1 MYLRYAA
8 CGDPRSAGVSAVYL
22 EPGAGGV
29 HLAAQL
35 ADVALPGRLQLT
47 EELGH
52 RLINMQLAETS
63 KIYLVIVNIYT
74 NTVGNFDIVLN
85 KRLSERIFTILGT
98 TS

>member
-1 MYLRYAA
+1 MYLWYAA

-22 EPGAGGV
+22 QPSAGDV

-35 ADVALPGRLQLT
+35 ADVSLPRSLQLT

-63 KIYLVIVNIYT
+63 KIYIDIVIVEH
-74 NTVGNFDIVLN
+74 LQ
-85 KRLSERIFTILGT
+85 RHSWEL
-98 TS
+98 

>member
-8 CGDPRSAGVSAVYL
+8 CGDPWSVWVSAVYL

-35 ADVALPGRLQLT
+35 ADVALPGRLQLL

-63 KIYLVIVNIYT
+63 KIYLVIVKHLQRHR
-74 NTVGNFDIVLN
+74 GG
-85 KRLSERIFTILGT
+85 ERNFTILGT

>member
-52 RLINMQLAETS
+52 RLINVQLAETS
-63 KIYLVIVNIYT
+63 KIYLVIVVST
-74 NTVGNFDIVLN
+74 KTQ
-85 KRLSERIFTILGT
+85 LGT
-98 TS
+98 LTLLVRETLPFWAQLH